1 MRKELLILCL
11 FLSFIVYSCKSN
23 DVIISTDQNP
33 EAPDTITDIS
43 EDISYEDSGYSEEDE
58 IEVIN
63 EEVEPELIFIDD
75 DEIIDEFEQE
85 YIRSTEDLIEEKVSI
100 QEFSDDKAEILRI
113 IEELSDIME
122 TQDVERWLQYISPDS
137 IKYYSTPANVR
148 KAQKKL
154 PDKTIQLNGIG
165 DYFKYVFIP
174 SRKRSEV
181 DEIRYISKANI
192 KAVKVKSDGSINVYY
207 YFVKIDDKWLVQI
220 PTL

>member
-1 MRKELLILCL
+1 MRKQLLFTLL
-11 FLSFIVYSCKSN
+11 VFSFVFYSCESK
-23 DVIISTDQNP
+23 DVEIPAEPEPAAPVIVTEEII
-33 EAPDTITDIS
+33 EDTVIEEPAI
-43 EDISYEDSGYSEEDE
+43 EEDE
-58 IEVIN
+58 IEVID
-63 EEVEPELIFIDD
+63 EEVEPELEFIDD
-75 DEIIDEFEQE
+75 DEVEDLFEQE
-85 YIRSTEDLIEEKVSI
+85 YIRSTEELVEEVVTK

-113 IEELSDIME
+113 INDLYEIMD
-122 TQDVERWLQYISPDS
+122 TQDVERWLKYISPDS

-181 DEIRYISKANI
+181 DEIRYISKTNI
-192 KAVKVKSDGSINVYY
+192 KAVKVKPDGSINVYY
-207 YFVKIDDKWLVQI
+207 YFVKIDGKWLVQI